1 VATRKRKPAIESGQ
15 GHSYY
20 DWAGYDS
27 ITGAES
33 VEVSKQLNRRGI
45 PQTSTRNKNSKNA
58 DDYRIALDYLISKN
72 EKAEYSYAK
81 HQKNQKKFVPKKNVK
96 RGAK

>member
-1 VATRKRKPAIESGQ
+1 MASRKRKPAIERGV
-15 GHSYY
+15 GHSYG

-45 PQTSTRNKNSKNA
+45 PQTSTRKNKKDS
-58 DDYRIALDYLISKN
+58 DDYKIALDYLISKN
-72 EKAEYSYAK
+72 EEAQYSYAK
-81 HQKNQKKFVPKKNVK
+81 HVKKQKKWVPKKNVK
-96 RGAK
+96 KGVR

>member
-1 VATRKRKPAIESGQ
+1 MASRKRKPAIERGV
-15 GHSYY
+15 GHSYH

-45 PQTSTRNKNSKNA
+45 PQTSTRKKKSKDA
-58 DDYRIALDYLISKN
+58 SDYDIAKDYLISKN
-72 EKAEYSYAK
+72 EEAQYSYAK
-81 HQKNQKKFVPKKNVK
+81 HVKKQKKWVTKKNVK
-96 RGAK
+96 RGAR

>member
-1 VATRKRKPAIESGQ
+1 MAARKRKPAIESGQ

-27 ITGAES
+27 ISGAES

-45 PQTSTRNKNSKNA
+45 PQTSTRKKKSKDA
-58 DDYRIALDYLISKN
+58 SDYRIAEDYLISVN

-81 HQKNQKKFVPKKNVK
+81 HKKNQKKFVPKKNVK

>member
-1 VATRKRKPAIESGQ
+1 MASRKRKPAIESGV

-27 ITGAES
+27 ITGSES

-45 PQTSTRNKNSKNA
+45 PQTSTRKKKSKDA
-58 DDYRIALDYLISKN
+58 SDYDIAKDYLISVN
-72 EKAEYSYAK
+72 EKATMGY
-81 HQKNQKKFVPKKNVK
+81 KKKGKK
-96 RGAK
+96 